1 MLFRSKLQ
9 LKNKHIFFALGDI
22 WEMLNYKL
30 KFQINEIVTANE
42 DLETLQEVEFSRN
55 DLELIISSVNNRPQG
70 IAREINPEMFM
81 AILPQVQKIVQD
93 EIKDGWKLN
102 EEKDNYTE
110 AMLILQDMQQA
121 SLRNDNMK
129 NMVIEQGKYKILNQ

>member
-1 MLFRSKLQ
+1 MKLQ

-22 WEMLNYKL
+22 WEVLDYKL

-55 DLELIISSVNNRPQG
+55 DLNLIINSVNNRPQG

-81 AILPQVQKIVQD
+81 AILPQVQAIVQG
-93 EIKDGWKLN
+93 ELQGGWKLN
-102 EEKDNYTE
+102 DNKDNYTE

-129 NMVIEQGKYKILNQ
+129 NMIIEQGKYKILNQ

>member
-1 MLFRSKLQ
+1 MKLQ

-22 WEMLNYKL
+22 WEVLNYKL
-30 KFQINEIVTANE
+30 KFQINELVTKDS
-42 DLETLQEVEFSRN
+42 DLETVQEVEFTRS
-55 DLELIISSVNNRPQG
+55 DLELVISSVNNKPQG
-70 IAREINPEMFM
+70 MSREINPEMFM

-102 EEKDNYTE
+102 DEKDNYTE
-110 AMLILQDMQQA
+110 AMLVLQDMQQA

>member
-1 MLFRSKLQ
+1 MKLQ

-22 WEMLNYKL
+22 WEVLNYKL
-30 KFQINEIVTANE
+30 KFQINELVIKDS
-42 DLETLQEVEFSRN
+42 DLETVQEMEFTRS
-55 DLELIISSVNNRPQG
+55 DLELVISSVNNKPQG
-70 IAREINPEMFM
+70 MSREINPEMFM
-81 AILPQVQKIVQD
+81 AILPQVQAIVQG
-93 EIKDGWKLN
+93 EIINGWKLN

>member
-1 MLFRSKLQ
+1 MKLQ

-22 WEMLNYKL
+22 WEVLNYKL
-30 KFQINEIVTANE
+30 KFQINEKVTADS
-42 DLETLQEVEFSRN
+42 DLETVQEVEFTRS
-55 DLELIISSVNNRPQG
+55 DLELVISSVNNKPQG
-70 IAREINPEMFM
+70 MSREINAEMFM
-81 AILPQVQKIVQD
+81 AVLPQVQKIVQD

-129 NMVIEQGKYKILNQ
+129 NMIIEQGKYKILNQ

>member
-1 MLFRSKLQ
+1 MKLQ

-22 WEMLNYKL
+22 WEVLNYKL
-30 KFQINEIVTANE
+30 KFQINEKVTADS
-42 DLETLQEVEFSRN
+42 DLETVQEVEFTRS
-55 DLELIISSVNNRPQG
+55 DLELVISSVNNKPEG
-70 IAREINPEMFM
+70 MSRESNPEMFM

-121 SLRNDNMK
+121 STRNDNMK
-129 NMVIEQGKYKILNQ
+129 NMIIEQGKYKILNQ

>member
-1 MLFRSKLQ
+1 MKLQ

-22 WEMLNYKL
+22 WEVLNYKL
-30 KFQINEIVTANE
+30 KFQINEKVTADS
-42 DLETLQEVEFSRN
+42 DLETVQEVEFTRS
-55 DLELIISSVNNRPQG
+55 DLELVISSVNNKPQG
-70 IAREINPEMFM
+70 MSREINPEMFM

-121 SLRNDNMK
+121 STRNDNMK

>member
-1 MLFRSKLQ
+1 MKLQ

-22 WEMLNYKL
+22 WEVLNYKL

-55 DLELIISSVNNRPQG
+55 DLELIINSVNNRPQG

-81 AILPQVQKIVQD
+81 AILPQVQAIVQG
-93 EIKDGWKLN
+93 EIINGWKLN

>member
-1 MLFRSKLQ
+1 MKLQ

-22 WEMLNYKL
+22 WEVLDYKL

-55 DLELIISSVNNRPQG
+55 DLNLIINSVNNRPQG

-81 AILPQVQKIVQD
+81 AILPQVQAIVQG
-93 EIKDGWKLN
+93 EIINGWKLN

-129 NMVIEQGKYKILNQ
+129 NMIIEQGKYKILNQ

>member
-1 MLFRSKLQ
+1 MKLQ

-121 SLRNDNMK
+121 SFRNDNMK
-129 NMVIEQGKYKILNQ
+129 NMIIEQGKYKILNQ

>member
-1 MLFRSKLQ
+1 MKLQ

-22 WEMLNYKL
+22 WEVLNYKL
-30 KFQINEIVTANE
+30 KFQINEKVTADS
-42 DLETLQEVEFSRN
+42 DLETVQEVEFNRD
-55 DLELIISSVNNRPQG
+55 DLQLIIGSVNNKPQG
-70 IAREINPEMFM
+70 MSREINPEMFM
-81 AILPQVQKIVQD
+81 AVLPQVQKIVQD

-129 NMVIEQGKYKILNQ
+129 NMIIEQGKYKILNQ

>member
-1 MLFRSKLQ
+1 MKLQ

-22 WEMLNYKL
+22 WEMLHYKL

-102 EEKDNYTE
+102 EEIDNYTE

>member
-1 MLFRSKLQ
+1 MKLQ

-30 KFQINEIVTANE
+30 KFQINEKVTADS
-42 DLETLQEVEFSRN
+42 DLETVQEVEFTRS
-55 DLELIISSVNNRPQG
+55 DLELVISSVNNKPQG
-70 IAREINPEMFM
+70 MSREINPEMFM
-81 AILPQVQKIVQD
+81 AILPQVQAIVQG
-93 EIKDGWKLN
+93 ELQGGWKLN
-102 EEKDNYTE
+102 DNKDNYTE

-121 SLRNDNMK
+121 STRNDNMK

>member
-1 MLFRSKLQ
+1 MKLQ

-22 WEMLNYKL
+22 WEVLNYKL
-30 KFQINEIVTANE
+30 KFQINELVTKDS
-42 DLETLQEVEFSRN
+42 DLETVQEVEFTRS
-55 DLELIISSVNNRPQG
+55 DLELVISSVNNKPQG

-81 AILPQVQKIVQD
+81 AILPQVQAVVQG
-93 EIKDGWKLN
+93 EIINGWKLN

-129 NMVIEQGKYKILNQ
+129 NMIIEQGKYKILNQ

>member
-1 MLFRSKLQ
+1 MKLQ
-9 LKNKHIFFALGDI
+9 LKNKHIFFALGEI
-22 WEMLNYKL
+22 WEVLNYKL
-30 KFQINEIVTANE
+30 KFQINEKVTADS
-42 DLETLQEVEFSRN
+42 DLETVQEVEFNRD
-55 DLELIISSVNNRPQG
+55 DLQLIIGSVNNKPQG
-70 IAREINPEMFM
+70 MSREINPEMFM
-81 AILPQVQKIVQD
+81 AVLPQVQKIVQD

-129 NMVIEQGKYKILNQ
+129 NMIIEQGKYKILNQ